1 MRAFQK
7 LRKYVHR
14 QHKDPDTNIIGVSQY
29 LSGKRP
35 DPVLFSTTRTLFT
48 YIVYLKI
55 YIRLI
60 RMANVLYKI
69 KAHWRGKRQGIREP
83 GDRRQWHPLQGE
95 DLPAADLQ
103 HRFALQNFL
112 QFWHFASN
120 PIISIYYVKSAY
132 SSPIVYPIIWLSNFN
147 IFRPNGY
154 LLKARPHLSYFSII
168 FTYCKTDKL
177 LLDMFL
183 SP

>member
-1 MRAFQK
+1 MRIRIRPEVVDGEPLPLRWGPGQK
-7 LRKYVHR
+7 EWRVGKRFSALCCHCPSCSLYRCWRCTAPPSRLRCSCWPWLAYSLKPTVFGI
-14 QHKDPDTNIIGVSQY
+14 K

-35 DPVLFSTTRTLFT
+35 DPVLLSTTRTLFT

-95 DLPAADLQ
+95 DLHYLDIQ
-103 HRFALQNFL
+103 
-112 QFWHFASN
+112 
-120 PIISIYYVKSAY
+120 YV
-132 SSPIVYPIIWLSNFN
+132 
-147 IFRPNGY
+147 
-154 LLKARPHLSYFSII
+154 
-168 FTYCKTDKL
+168 
-177 LLDMFL
+177 
-183 SP
+183 

>member
-69 KAHWRGKRQGIREP
+69 KAH
-83 GDRRQWHPLQGE
+83 
-95 DLPAADLQ
+95 
-103 HRFALQNFL
+103 
-112 QFWHFASN
+112 
-120 PIISIYYVKSAY
+120 
-132 SSPIVYPIIWLSNFN
+132 
-147 IFRPNGY
+147 
-154 LLKARPHLSYFSII
+154 
-168 FTYCKTDKL
+168 
-177 LLDMFL
+177 
-183 SP
+183 